1 MSRSAVLVDNTTLL
15 SLGAK
20 QNCGF
25 ILERSVAQDPAVCWQ
40 LFFFCRSV
48 SFIGSYKIIVLPQ

>member
-40 LFFFCRSV
+40 LFFFFFV
-48 SFIGSYKIIVLPQ
+48 EVLVLLALIKL